1 MTLGDFMKLTI
12 AMCVGVLS
20 LSACQTKP
28 IEQMS
33 YTEVKALAGEIQKR
47 CYAQGVK
54 PNSREYDMCIRQ
66 EISREQST
74 RVANRQRQIALG
86 EAISEAGANM
96 QRNAAMNRPVNCTSS
111 RGYGTTINTT
121 CY

>member
-1 MTLGDFMKLTI
+1 MKLAI
-12 AMCVGVLS
+12 IVLGAALS

-74 RVANRQRQIALG
+74 RVANRQRQIAFG
-86 EAISEAGANM
+86 EAMSEAGANM